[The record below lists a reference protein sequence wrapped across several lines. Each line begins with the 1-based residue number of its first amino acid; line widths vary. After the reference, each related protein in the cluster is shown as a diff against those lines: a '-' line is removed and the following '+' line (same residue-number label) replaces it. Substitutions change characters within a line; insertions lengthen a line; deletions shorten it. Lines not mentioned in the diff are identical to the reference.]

1 VQERVQNLSSNIR
14 IRFRIIIYLL
24 VMVLIVLILRLFFMQ
39 VMGGELYAELA
50 SESIVREKTIA
61 APRGNIYD
69 RNGKLLV
76 ESVPVSAV
84 AVEPNIVSKNEEVI
98 DTLSSCLDMSVEDI
112 KEKINQSNLSYI
124 DRVILKIDIDT
135 ADLIYLKENSS
146 SLPGVEVIDVYLRKY
161 NYDFLASHLL
171 GYTGEIDEERLKSKE
186 YGDDYEGGDQ
196 IGLSGLEETY
206 ESMLRG
212 KKGKKIYEVDPLE
225 RPVSVLEETDPI
237 CGNDLYLTI
246 DIDLQRAVEEIL
258 YQSILAAR
266 LKKDRNTDQYYK
278 VPGGAV
284 VVLDPAN
291 GQILAMAS
299 YPTFKPELF
308 IGGISYAD
316 WDYLNDPQ
324 NYYPLNNRAVNAFPP
339 GSVIKIVTGYAGL
352 NEGVISEGTKLNCS
366 GVWLGLGEDSPKS
379 CWSVH
384 GSLDV
389 RGAFK
394 NSCDI
399 FFYQVGYGL
408 FKKYDNSQEL
418 LQQYLGTFGFGEKT
432 GVDLPYEDQG
442 LVSDKEWKEDYF
454 KSRPEY
460 SVWFPGDTVNM
471 AIGQGDLLATPLQMA
486 QAFLIIAN
494 RGVKFTPHLVKE
506 IRDSYGDLFL
516 ENSTV
521 ENQDLKLNE
530 HFLEIIEDGLVQ
542 VVGTGG
548 TAAGAFTGFPLN
560 EIPMAGKTGTAEFY
574 GRQDYAWFASYAP
587 VGNTEYVIV
596 AMLEEAGSGGSN
608 VAPIAE
614 EIYRYLF
621 NIE

>member
-1 VQERVQNLSSNIR
+1 MGSNIR
-14 IRFRIIIYLL
+14 IRFNIIIYFL
-24 VMVLIVLILRLFFMQ
+24 VMILIVLVIRLFFIQ
-39 VMGGELYAELA
+39 VMSGELYAEMA

-69 RNGKLLV
+69 RNGKLVV
-76 ESVPVSAV
+76 ESIPVSAV
-84 AVEPNIVSKNEEVI
+84 AVEPSLVSKNEEVI
-98 DTLSSCLDMSVEDI
+98 ETLSSCLDISIEDI
-112 KEKINQSNLSYI
+112 KKKLNQSSQSYI
-124 DRVILKIDIDT
+124 DRVILKTDIDKS
-135 ADLIYLKENSS
+135 DLIYLEENSG

-171 GYTGEIDEERLKSKE
+171 GYTGEIDEERLKSSDYSDE
-186 YGDDYEGGDQ
+186 YEGGDQ

-206 ESMLRG
+206 ESILRG
-212 KKGKKIYEVDPLE
+212 IKGKKIYEVDPLE
-225 RPVSVLEETDPI
+225 RPVSVLEENDPV

-258 YQSILAAR
+258 YQGILAAR
-266 LKKDRNTDQYYK
+266 LKKDRGTGQYYK

-284 VVLDPAN
+284 VVLDPAS
-291 GQILAMAS
+291 GQIIAMAS
-299 YPTFKPELF
+299 YPTFDPEMF
-308 IGGISYAD
+308 VGGISYDD
-316 WDYLNDPQ
+316 WNYLNDPQ
-324 NYYPLNNRAVNAFPP
+324 NYYPLNNRMINAFPP

-352 NEGVISEGTKLNCS
+352 SEEIIGEWAKLNCA
-366 GVWLGLGEDSPKS
+366 GVWLGLGEDSPKK
-379 CWSVH
+379 CWAAH
-384 GSLDV
+384 GSLDI

-408 FKKYDNSQEL
+408 FKKYDNDQEL
-418 LQQYLGTFGFGEKT
+418 LQQYLRTFGFGEKT
-432 GVDLPYEDQG
+432 GIDLPYEDQG
-442 LVSDKEWKEDYF
+442 LVPDKEWKEDYF
-454 KSRPEY
+454 KY
-460 SVWFPGDTVNM
+460 SPAYSIWFPGDTVNM
-471 AIGQGDLLATPLQMA
+471 AIGQGDLLVTPLQMA
-486 QAFLIIAN
+486 QAFSIIAN
-494 RGVKFTPHLVKE
+494 HGIKFTPHLVKE
-506 IRDSYGDLFL
+506 IRDSQGDLFI

-521 ENQDLKLNE
+521 EYQDLNLNE
-530 HFLEIIEDGLVQ
+530 HFMEIIEDGLIQ

-548 TAAGAFTGFPLN
+548 TAAGAFAGFPLD

-587 VGNTEYVIV
+587 VGNPEYVIV

-608 VAPIAE
+608 VAPIVE

>member
-1 VQERVQNLSSNIR
+1 MI
-14 IRFRIIIYLL
+14 
-24 VMVLIVLILRLFFMQ
+24 LIVLIIRLFFIQ
-39 VMGGELYAELA
+39 VMSGELYAEMA

-69 RNGKLLV
+69 RNGKLVV

-98 DTLSSCLDMSVEDI
+98 ETLSSCLDMSVDYI
-112 KEKINQSNLSYI
+112 KEELDQGILSYT
-124 DRVILKIDIDT
+124 DRVILKTDIEKS
-135 ADLIYLKENSS
+135 DLIYLKENSE

-161 NYDFLASHLL
+161 NYDFLASHML
-171 GYTGEIDEERLKSKE
+171 GYTGEIDEERLKSSN

-196 IGLSGLEETY
+196 VGLSGLEETY
-206 ESMLRG
+206 ERMLKG

-225 RPVSVLEETDPI
+225 RPVSVLEEREPT
-237 CGNDLYLTI
+237 CGNDLYITI

-266 LKKDRNTDQYYK
+266 LKKDRSTDQYYK

-284 VVLDPAN
+284 VVLDPTN

-299 YPTFKPELF
+299 YPTFDPELF
-308 IGGISYAD
+308 VGGISYSD
-316 WDYLNDPQ
+316 WEYLNDSQ
-324 NYYPLNNRAVNAFPP
+324 NYYPLNNRAINAFPP

-352 NEGVISEGTKLNCS
+352 SEEVISETRKLNCA
-366 GVWLGLGEDSPKS
+366 GVWFGLGEDSPKK
-379 CWSVH
+379 CWSAH

-399 FFYQVGYGL
+399 YFYQVGYGL
-408 FKKYDNSQEL
+408 LKKYDNEQEL
-418 LQQYLGTFGFGEKT
+418 LQQYLRIFGFGQKT

-442 LVSDKEWKEDYF
+442 LVPDKEWKEDYF
-454 KSRPEY
+454 KSSPEY
-460 SVWFPGDTVNM
+460 SVWFPGDTINM
-471 AIGQGDLLATPLQMA
+471 AIGQGDLLTTPLQMA
-486 QAFLIIAN
+486 QAFSIIAN
-494 RGVKFTPHLVKE
+494 RGVKFTPHLVME
-506 IRDSYGDLFL
+506 IRDSQGNLFI
-516 ENSTV
+516 ENSIA
-521 ENQDLKLNE
+521 EYQDLNLNE
-530 HFLEIIEDGLVQ
+530 YFLEIIEDGLVQ

-548 TAAGAFTGFPLN
+548 TAAGAFAGFPLD
-560 EIPMAGKTGTAEFY
+560 EIPLAGKTGTAEFY
-574 GRQDYAWFASYAP
+574 GRQDYAWFVSYAP
-587 VGNTEYVIV
+587 VGNPEYVIV

-614 EIYRYLF
+614 KIYRYLF

>member
-1 VQERVQNLSSNIR
+1 VQNLSSNIR
-14 IRFRIIIYLL
+14 IRFRIIIYFL
-24 VMVLIVLILRLFFMQ
+24 VMILAVLIVRLFFIQ
-39 VMGGELYAELA
+39 VMSGELYAEMA
-50 SESIVREKTIA
+50 SESIIREKKIA

-69 RNGKLLV
+69 RNGKLVV

-84 AVEPNIVSKNEEVI
+84 AVEPNVVSKNEEVI
-98 DTLSSCLDMSVEDI
+98 ETLSSCLDMSVEDI
-112 KEKINQSNLSYI
+112 KEKLNQSSLSYI
-124 DRVILKIDIDT
+124 DRVILKTDIDKSE
-135 ADLIYLKENSS
+135 LIYLKENSGI
-146 SLPGVEVIDVYLRKY
+146 LAGVEVIDVYLRKY

-171 GYTGEIDEERLKSKE
+171 GYTGEIDEERLESGD
-186 YGDDYEGGDQ
+186 YGDGYEGGDQ

-206 ESMLRG
+206 ESILRG
-212 KKGKKIYEVDPLE
+212 NKGKKIYEVDPLE
-225 RPVSVLEETDPI
+225 RPVSVLEESDPV

-284 VVLDPAN
+284 VVLDPTS

-299 YPTFKPELF
+299 YPTFDPELF
-308 IGGISYAD
+308 VGGISEDD
-316 WDYLNDPQ
+316 WERLNDPE
-324 NYYPLNNRAVNAFPP
+324 NYDPLINRAVMSFPP

-352 NEGVISEGTKLNCS
+352 SEEIIGESTRLNCA
-366 GVWLGLGEDSPKS
+366 GVWLGLGEDSPKK

-399 FFYQVGYGL
+399 FFYQVGFGL
-408 FKKYDNSQEL
+408 LKKYENEQEL
-418 LQQYLGTFGFGEKT
+418 LQQYLRTFGFGEKT
-432 GVDLPYEDQG
+432 GIDLPYEDQG
-442 LVSDKEWKEDYF
+442 LVPDKEWKEDYF
-454 KSRPEY
+454 RYSPEY

-486 QAFLIIAN
+486 QAFSIIAN
-494 RGVKFTPHLVKE
+494 RGIKFSPHLIKE
-506 IRDSYGDLFL
+506 IRDSQGDLFI
-516 ENSTV
+516 EDSTA
-521 ENQDLKLNE
+521 EYQDLNLNE

-548 TAAGAFTGFPLN
+548 TAAGAFTGFPLD
-560 EIPMAGKTGTAEFY
+560 EITLAGKTGTAEFY

-587 VGNTEYVIV
+587 VGNPEYVIV
-596 AMLEEAGSGGSN
+596 TMLEEAGSGGSN